1 MATRSHSTSSQVTA
15 TTDKVTVEKQ
25 VLGPP
30 RSDRTTI
37 YHKETGAPMEVYA
50 VDAREI
56 LAQENSEYTDQ
67 PPSKDKKD

>member
-1 MATRSHSTSSQVTA
+1 MPTQRSGSQVTA
-15 TTDKVTVEKQ
+15 TTDKVTIEKQ

-30 RSDRTTI
+30 RADRQTI
-37 YHKETGAPMEVYA
+37 YHKESGAPLEVYA

-67 PPSKDKKD
+67 PPSEKKEK